1 MAFLATFPSRLLAAP
16 GRGKVNAMA
25 DKISGNIVQIQDYAG
40 LTKKSGT
47 SNSSRL
53 LQDCRNT
60 VLERT
65 ADALARA
72 MDNVDDS
79 LFALADKASNNT
91 LQSHYFDAMREI
103 RLKRK
108 EIEASFREHFKEKSD
123 EIIDNKFTFQAQT
136 NTPSMADIGL
146 SLIEDDDLEESLAI
160 TTLADKISTICH
172 NEIYGLDKRVGLLLG
187 KKELETEA
195 NPIGPK
201 TICIACKMACG
212 KIDSG
217 VDIKLI
223 VFKLIDRYLCE
234 SIQQVYRDINNH
246 LAMSGILPKIPT
258 QIGRDNPAEGGVLL
272 NGMAAGLGANGGETD
287 FLSAFS
293 QILSTNNVPTGG
305 GMYSGPSFQGMPNMA
320 TYSPTP
326 GVFNPAMQGGV
337 AGMIPGSVHGTPTTL
352 QNLTFMQKGQWDALG
367 IDTSS
372 IDAAALANGT
382 ANILW
387 SIKNSP
393 LPREDEN
400 GDEMIIEIVAL
411 LFDYIFENPK
421 VPDKAKALI
430 GRLQIPILK
439 AAMLDNTFF
448 SMRNHPARRLLN
460 TLAQST
466 IGLLNAGDEESPLYK
481 GISDCVQKILDEFD
495 TDIGVFET
503 AIAELESHIENHQS
517 HFDENIEEAKKLI
530 QGRERLLIAESLSSE
545 EIERRLEGKLFP
557 QFIRTFA
564 MESWKNLLIVTYMK
578 EGQENES
585 WRSKLEMLDLLI
597 WSTLPKPT
605 LKDRKKLV
613 DMLPTLLSGIEEG
626 MRLMS
631 MDTTEQDKFMEKLS
645 DCHARLVNSE
655 TQPMDAADKEP
666 GITMNNNTNID
677 LPKPK
682 VTTAS
687 TAEQKPHKIGSIS
700 VEEVRVLGQ
709 GPTPSLDDDRHD
721 QTERLDINLNL
732 FDRDITDELDQPTA
746 VDCVTDGN
754 QEPTIVED
762 ECTALVR
769 NMIPG
774 IWFEFHQEDGTKS
787 MERLAWISSV
797 LGSYLFTN
805 HEGLKTREVSTQ
817 ELEESLRTGR
827 AILADDLSFLVDSSF
842 NNLLD
847 DMQKKV
853 AG

>member
-1 MAFLATFPSRLLAAP
+1 
-16 GRGKVNAMA
+16 MA

-40 LTKKSGT
+40 LTKKSGP

-108 EIEASFREHFKEKSD
+108 EIEAAFREHFKEKSD
-123 EIIDNKFTFQAQT
+123 EIIENKPTFQAKS

-160 TTLADKISTICH
+160 TTLVDKISTLCH

-258 QIGRDNPAEGGVLL
+258 QIGRDNPAEGVFINGV
-272 NGMAAGLGANGGETD
+272 AAGHGGNGGETD

-293 QILSTNNVPTGG
+293 QILSSGNVAPSGG
-305 GMYSGPSFQGMPNMA
+305 VYSGPSFQGMPSLA
-320 TYSPTP
+320 AYSPTP
-326 GVFNPAMQGGV
+326 GIPGVYNPAMQGGV
-337 AGMIPGSVHGTPTTL
+337 AGMMPGSVHGTPTTL
-352 QNLTFMQKGQWDALG
+352 QSLTFMQKGQWEALG
-367 IDTSS
+367 MDTSAIDT
-372 IDAAALANGT
+372 AALADGT

-393 LPREDEN
+393 LPQQGES

-430 GRLQIPILK
+430 GRLQIPVLK

-466 IGLLNAGDEESPLYK
+466 IGLLNAGDEASPLYK

-503 AIAELESHIENHQS
+503 AIAELESHIEKHQS

-530 QGRERLLIAESLSSE
+530 QGRERLLIAESLSGE
-545 EIERRLEGKLFP
+545 EVERRLEGKPFP

-578 EGQENES
+578 EGQESES

-631 MDTTEQDKFMEKLS
+631 MDTSEQDKFMEKLS
-645 DCHARLVNSE
+645 GCHARLVNSE
-655 TQPMDAADKEP
+655 AQPMDVADKEP
-666 GITMNNNTNID
+666 GTTMNNNTNTHIEP
-677 LPKPK
+677 PKPK
-682 VTTAS
+682 EPPVS
-687 TAEQKPHKIGSIS
+687 TAEQKPHKPHNIGSIV

-709 GPTPSLDDDRHD
+709 DPAPSLDDARQE

-732 FDRDITDELDQPTA
+732 FGADIA
-746 VDCVTDGN
+746 VDLEQTPAEITTEAG
-754 QEPTIVED
+754 QEPVVVED
-762 ECTALVR
+762 ECSELVR

-787 MERLAWISSV
+787 MEKLAWISSV

-817 ELEESLRTGR
+817 ELEDCLRAGR

-842 NNLLD
+842 NDLLD

>member
-1 MAFLATFPSRLLAAP
+1 
-16 GRGKVNAMA
+16 MA

-40 LTKKSGT
+40 LTKKSGP

-108 EIEASFREHFKEKSD
+108 EIEAAFRERFKEKSD
-123 EIIDNKFTFQAQT
+123 EIIENKFTFKSQSD
-136 NTPSMADIGL
+136 TPSIANIGL

-160 TTLADKISTICH
+160 TTLTDKISTLCH

-187 KKELETEA
+187 IKELETEA
-195 NPIGPK
+195 NPIGPRI
-201 TICIACKMACG
+201 ICTACKMACG

-234 SIQQVYRDINNH
+234 IIQQVYRDINNH
-246 LAMSGILPKIPT
+246 LAMCGILPKIPT
-258 QIGRDNPAEGGVLL
+258 QIGKDNPAEGVFI
-272 NGMAAGLGANGGETD
+272 NGMAAGQSGNGGETD

-293 QILSTNNVPTGG
+293 QILSANNAPTSGG
-305 GMYSGPSFQGMPNMA
+305 VYSGPGFQGIPNLG
-320 TYSPTP
+320 TYSPTQGMP
-326 GVFNPAMQGGV
+326 GVFNPGMQGGV
-337 AGMIPGSVHGTPTTL
+337 AGMMPGPAHGTPTTL
-352 QNLTFMQKGQWDALG
+352 QSLTFMQKGQWEALG
-367 IDTSS
+367 MDTSS
-372 IDAAALANGT
+372 IDTTALANGT
-382 ANILW
+382 ANVLW
-387 SIKNSP
+387 SIKNSS
-393 LPREDEN
+393 LPKESEN

-430 GRLQIPILK
+430 GRLQIPVLK

-466 IGLLNAGDEESPLYK
+466 IGFLNASNGESPLYK
-481 GISDCVQKILDEFD
+481 GISERVQKILDEFD

-503 AIAELESHIENHQS
+503 TIAELEAYVENHQS
-517 HFDENIEEAKKLI
+517 HFDENIEEAEKLI
-530 QGRERLLIAESLSSE
+530 QGRERLLIAESLSGE
-545 EIERRLEGKLFP
+545 EVERRLDGKPLP

-578 EGQENES
+578 EGQESES
-585 WRSKLEMLDLLI
+585 WRSKMEMLDLLI

-613 DMLPTLLSGIEEG
+613 EMLPTLLSGIEEG

-631 MDTTEQDKFMEKLS
+631 MDTTEQDTFMEKLS
-645 DCHARLVNSE
+645 GCHARLVNSE
-655 TQPMDAADKEP
+655 AQTMDAVVKEP
-666 GITMNNNTNID
+666 ISTMNNNSNIHIEP
-677 LPKPK
+677 PKPK
-682 VTTAS
+682 EAAVS
-687 TAEQKPHKIGSIS
+687 TAQQKPHQIGSI
-700 VEEVRVLGQ
+700 VIEEVRVLGQ
-709 GPTPSLDDDRHD
+709 GPAPSLGGDSHE

-732 FDRDITDELDQPTA
+732 FGADIADDLDQPSAEITTEA
-746 VDCVTDGN
+746 S
-754 QEPTIVED
+754 QEPAVVED
-762 ECTALVR
+762 ECSELVR
-769 NMIPG
+769 NMVPG

-797 LGSYLFTN
+797 LGSHLFTN

-817 ELEESLRTGR
+817 ELAETLRTGR

-842 NNLLD
+842 NSLLD
-847 DMQKKV
+847 DMQKNV

>member
-1 MAFLATFPSRLLAAP
+1 
-16 GRGKVNAMA
+16 MA

-40 LTKKSGT
+40 LTKKSGL

-79 LFALADKASNNT
+79 LFALADKANDNT
-91 LQSHYFDAMREI
+91 LQIHYFDAMREI

-108 EIEASFREHFKEKSD
+108 EIEMSYKVHFKEKSD
-123 EIIDNKFTFQAQT
+123 EIIENKFSFQKQNNA
-136 NTPSMADIGL
+136 PSMADIGL
-146 SLIEDDDLEESLAI
+146 SLVEDDDLEESLAI
-160 TTLADKISTICH
+160 TTLTDKLSTLCH

-201 TICIACKMACG
+201 TICIACKMACE

-258 QIGRDNPAEGGVLL
+258 QTGRDNPAGGNSV
-272 NGMAAGLGANGGETD
+272 AGGQSDNSAESDFPSVFSHIFSANHVSTSGGAYYG
-287 FLSAFS
+287 
-293 QILSTNNVPTGG
+293 PT
-305 GMYSGPSFQGMPNMA
+305 FQGMPNMTA
-320 TYSPTP
+320 PSPTPGIP
-326 GVFNPAMQGGV
+326 GVFNPTLQGGA
-337 AGMIPGSVHGTPTTL
+337 AGMISGPAHCTPNTL
-352 QNLTFMQKGQWDALG
+352 QSLTFMQKGQWEALG
-367 IDTSS
+367 MDTSAIDT
-372 IDAAALANGT
+372 AALANGT

-393 LPREDEN
+393 LPKEGEN

-421 VPDKAKALI
+421 VPAKAKALI
-430 GRLQIPILK
+430 GRLQIPVLK

-466 IGLLNAGDEESPLYK
+466 ISLLNAGDEATPLYK
-481 GISDCVQKILDEFD
+481 GISDCVQKIVDEFD
-495 TDIGVFET
+495 TDVGVFET
-503 AIAELESHIENHQS
+503 AIAELESHIEKHQF

-530 QGRERLLIAESLSSE
+530 QGRERLLIAESLSGE
-545 EIERRLEGKLFP
+545 EVERRLEGKPFP
-557 QFIRTFA
+557 QFIGTFA
-564 MESWKNLLIVTYMK
+564 MKSWKNLLIVTYMK
-578 EGQENES
+578 EGQESES

-613 DMLPTLLSGIEEG
+613 DMLPTLISGIEEG

-631 MDTTEQDKFMEKLS
+631 MDMTEQDKFMEKLS
-645 DCHARLVNSE
+645 GCHARLVNSE
-655 TQPMDAADKEP
+655 AQPMNVVDKGP
-666 GITMNNNTNID
+666 GTTMNSNINTNIEP
-677 LPKPK
+677 PKPMDIT
-682 VTTAS
+682 VP
-687 TAEQKPHKIGSIS
+687 TAELKPHKIGSIV
-700 VEEVRVLGQ
+700 VEEVRLLGQ
-709 GPTPSLDDDRHD
+709 DPAPSLGDDSHE

-732 FDRDITDELDQPTA
+732 FGTDITNDLDQPA
-746 VDCVTDGN
+746 ADYATDSN
-754 QEPTIVED
+754 QEHGALED
-762 ECTALVR
+762 ECSELVR

-805 HEGLKTREVSTQ
+805 HEGLKTREVSTR
-817 ELEESLRTGR
+817 ELEESLRAGR

-853 AG
+853 SG

>member
-1 MAFLATFPSRLLAAP
+1 
-16 GRGKVNAMA
+16 MA

-40 LTKKSGT
+40 LTKKSSP

-91 LQSHYFDAMREI
+91 LQIHYFDAMREI

-108 EIEASFREHFKEKSD
+108 EIETSYKEHFKEKSD
-123 EIIDNKFTFQAQT
+123 EIIENKLSFQKQN

-146 SLIEDDDLEESLAI
+146 SLVEDDDLEESLAI
-160 TTLADKISTICH
+160 TTLVDKISTICL
-172 NEIYGLDKRVGLLLG
+172 NEIYGLDKRVGLLLD
-187 KKELETEA
+187 KKELETEE

-201 TICIACKMACG
+201 TICIACKKACD

-258 QIGRDNPAEGGVLL
+258 HIGRDNSTERVLINGGATGQGG
-272 NGMAAGLGANGGETD
+272 NNGETD

-293 QILSTNNVPTGG
+293 HIISANHASTGG
-305 GMYSGPSFQGMPNMA
+305 GVYSGPSYQGMPNIA
-320 TYSPTP
+320 TSSPAP
-326 GVFNPAMQGGV
+326 GLFNSTMQGGV
-337 AGMIPGSVHGTPTTL
+337 AGMMPGSAQGTPTIL
-352 QNLTFMQKGQWDALG
+352 QSLTFMQKGQWEDLG
-367 IDTSS
+367 VEMSAIDTTT
-372 IDAAALANGT
+372 LANGT

-393 LPREDEN
+393 LPKDGEN
-400 GDEMIIEIVAL
+400 GDEMIIKIVAL
-411 LFDYIFENPK
+411 LFDYIFDNPK

-430 GRLQIPILK
+430 GRLQIPVLK

-466 IGLLNAGDEESPLYK
+466 IGLSDVGDEESHLYK
-481 GISDCVQKILDEFD
+481 GISDCVQKIIDEFD
-495 TDIGVFET
+495 TDIGVFEI
-503 AIAELESHIENHQS
+503 AIADLESHNENHQS
-517 HFDENIEEAKKLI
+517 HLDENIEEAKKLI
-530 QGRERLLIAESLSSE
+530 QGRERLLIAESLSTE
-545 EIERRLEGKLFP
+545 EIERRLEGKPFQ

-564 MESWKNLLIVTYMK
+564 MESWKNLLTVTYMK
-578 EGQENES
+578 EGQESES

-597 WSTLPKPT
+597 WSTLPKPI

-613 DMLPTLLSGIEEG
+613 EMLPTLLSGIEEG

-631 MDTTEQDKFMEKLS
+631 MDTAEQDRFMEKLS
-645 DCHARLVNSE
+645 DCHARLVNSGA
-655 TQPMDAADKEP
+655 QSMDVIDKEP
-666 GITMNNNTNID
+666 GITRNNNTNTNIE

-682 VTTAS
+682 ETTVS
-687 TAEQKPHKIGSIS
+687 KAEQKPHKIGSIL

-709 GPTPSLDDDRHD
+709 EPAPNLEDDSQE
-721 QTERLDINLNL
+721 QTERLNINLNL
-732 FDRDITDELDQPTA
+732 FDTDISDALDRPAADCATDS
-746 VDCVTDGN
+746 N
-754 QEPTIVED
+754 QEKAVVED
-762 ECTALVR
+762 ECSELVR

-774 IWFEFHQEDGTKS
+774 IWFEFHKEDGTKS
-787 MERLAWISSV
+787 MERLAWISSI

-805 HEGLKTREVSTQ
+805 HEGLKTRDISTQ
-817 ELEESLRTGR
+817 ELEEYLRTGR

-842 NNLLD
+842 NSLLD
-847 DMQKKV
+847 DIQKKV

>member
-1 MAFLATFPSRLLAAP
+1 
-16 GRGKVNAMA
+16 MA

-40 LTKKSGT
+40 LTKKSGP

-60 VLERT
+60 VLERS

-108 EIEASFREHFKEKSD
+108 EIEASFKEHFKEKSD
-123 EIIDNKFTFQAQT
+123 DIIENKFSFQT
-136 NTPSMADIGL
+136 PSRSPSMADIGL
-146 SLIEDDDLEESLAI
+146 SLVEDDDLEESLAI
-160 TTLADKISTICH
+160 NTLADKISTICH

-187 KKELETEA
+187 KKDLETEA

-234 SIQQVYRDINNH
+234 TIQQVYRDINNH

-258 QIGRDNPAEGGVLL
+258 QIGRDNTADGVFINSAAASQGG
-272 NGMAAGLGANGGETD
+272 NNGETD

-293 QILSTNNVPTGG
+293 QILSTNHVSVSGG
-305 GMYSGPSFQGMPNMA
+305 TYSGPSMQGMPSLA
-320 TYSPTP
+320 TYGPTQGMP
-326 GVFNPAMQGGV
+326 GAFNPGIQGIP
-337 AGMIPGSVHGTPTTL
+337 GMIADSAHGLPNTL
-352 QNLTFMQKGQWDALG
+352 QSLTLMQRGQWESLAMDTSA
-367 IDTSS
+367 IDT
-372 IDAAALANGT
+372 AALTNGT

-387 SIKNSP
+387 GIKNSP
-393 LPREDEN
+393 LPKESEN

-430 GRLQIPILK
+430 GRLQIPVLK

-460 TLAQST
+460 ILAQST
-466 IGLLNAGDEESPLYK
+466 IGLLNADDEEGSLYK
-481 GISDCVQKILDEFD
+481 GIADCVQKILDEFD
-495 TDIGVFET
+495 TDIGVFEI
-503 AIAELESHIENHQS
+503 AIAALESHLENHQS

-545 EIERRLEGKLFP
+545 EIERRLEGKPFP
-557 QFIRTFA
+557 QFIRSFA
-564 MESWKNLLIVTYMK
+564 VESWKNLLIVTYMK
-578 EGQENES
+578 EGQDSES
-585 WRSKLEMLDLLI
+585 WRRNLEMLDLLI

-613 DMLPTLLSGIEEG
+613 DMLPTLLSGMEEG

-631 MDTTEQDKFMEKLS
+631 MDMTEQDKFMEKLS
-645 DCHARLVNSE
+645 SCHARLVNSE
-655 TQPMDAADKEP
+655 AQPMDAVVKEP
-666 GITMNNNTNID
+666 GTIMNNNARTHID
-677 LPKPK
+677 PPKSKQTSVPA
-682 VTTAS
+682 T
-687 TAEQKPHKIGSIS
+687 EQKPHQVGSIV
-700 VEEVRVLGQ
+700 VEEIRVLGQ
-709 GPTPSLDDDRHD
+709 DLTPGLNDDS
-721 QTERLDINLNL
+721 QNQSERLDINLNL
-732 FDRDITDELDQPTA
+732 FGEDSADDLDQPA
-746 VDCVTDGN
+746 ADSAPESS
-754 QEPTIVED
+754 QEPAIVED
-762 ECTALVR
+762 ECSDLVK

-774 IWFEFHQEDGTKS
+774 IWFEFHREDGTKS

-817 ELEESLRTGR
+817 ELEEGLRTGR